1 MEKLQLGDVQTT
13 ALIPL
18 AIKANET
25 KSKKPRIRDEKAV
38 EIIDNLKIDT
48 KPYDKFLS
56 HEGVVARTIL
66 IDRAVKE
73 LIAGYPDASIV
84 SLGCGFD
91 DRFSRVDNGMISW
104 YDVDLPDSIAARKK
118 VYMER
123 DRVNMIPGNALE
135 RDWTEKIPKDRVVIV
150 IAEGFFMYFT
160 KEETKRI
167 IDNITESFPKGFL
180 LAEMMG
186 KFAAGDKGKHHDTV
200 KSTNASFKWGTDS
213 AEEFLELSDKLS
225 LIREDSFNVEMQHFG
240 IRCFLFA
247 KLFWKFNNRLAQFCW
262 PEKEDSNGS

>member
-1 MEKLQLGDVQTT
+1 MTQLKLGDVQTT

-38 EIIDNLKIDT
+38 EIIDALQIDT

-56 HEGVVARTIL
+56 HEGVVARTIM
-66 IDRAVKE
+66 IDRTVNKLLE
-73 LIAGYPDASIV
+73 KFPDANVV
-84 SLGCGFD
+84 SFGCGFD
-91 DRFSRVDNGMISW
+91 NRFSRVDNGRISW
-104 YDVDLPDSIAARKK
+104 YDVDLPDSITARRKA
-118 VYMER
+118 YPDR
-123 DRVNMIPGNALE
+123 DRVTMIPGNALE
-135 RDWTEKIPKDRVVIV
+135 REWTENIPKDRMTIV

-160 KEETKRI
+160 REETEQI
-167 IDNITESFPKGFL
+167 LNNITESFPKGFL

-200 KSTNASFKWGTDS
+200 KSTNAQFKWGTDS

-225 LIREDSFNVEMQHFG
+225 LVREDSFNVEMQHFG
-240 IRCFLFA
+240 IRCFMFA
-247 KLFWKFNNRLAQFCW
+247 KLFWKFNNRLAVFKW
-262 PEKEDSNGS
+262 R